1 MKDTDI
7 YQTLEDRQ
15 NYDDVEKH
23 GPYFCCARDANG
35 TPKSGVKSRGL
46 AKDIISGTQELLMR
60 NGGVIPFTSKR
71 ERDISFAIQR
81 MTSTHLCCMIWWEM
95 SNSLKSS

>member
-35 TPKSGVKSRGL
+35 TPKSGVKEPWLGEGYYFWDTRIADAQWWGNT
-46 AKDIISGTQELLMR
+46 IY
-60 NGGVIPFTSKR
+60 FKR

-95 SNSLKSS
+95 SNSLKSL